1 MSGESD
7 KIRNTMDLV
16 RQRLTQGGMP
26 AEQARKIAHDQA
38 IKHDR
43 REQDKR
49 K

>member
-1 MSGESD
+1 
-7 KIRNTMDLV
+7 MDRFTGKLV
-16 RQRLTQGGMP
+16 QGGMP
-26 AEQARKIAHDQA
+26 ADKARKIAHEQA